1 MDIDRKTYKLAE
13 RKFESRNCGSRLTD
27 LGLSKSARRKLI
39 RYGMVPGKITD
50 VNEIQEYLYIS
61 LEYKEILNNV
71 MKVHRPKPLPP
82 ISCANSNKSK
92 KRRKII
98 PNKR

>member
-1 MDIDRKTYKLAE
+1 MDIDNATLRDAE
-13 RKFESRNCGSRLTD
+13 NKFESKNRGSRLSD

-39 RYGMVPGKITD
+39 RYGMAPGKITD

-61 LEYKEILNNV
+61 LEYKKILNNV
-71 MKVHRPKPLPP
+71 MKVHPPKRLPP

-92 KRRKII
+92 KRRKIMPI
-98 PNKR
+98 KR